1 MLSAEAWTAVLVAL
15 AAGVFIGL
23 LAGLSLWRREARQ
36 RGRIEDAHLAAE
48 WERDRLHG
56 LLLAAPD
63 GGLVFNGDALHIS
76 DGVARRLDPEA
87 GTEPN
92 LEQVLAMFAEESTGP
107 LRDAVTTLRASGE
120 SFDLALQTRD
130 GRVIEASG
138 SRVTGRETL
147 ADAVWFRD
155 VTSVYRD
162 LTEAEET
169 LRRVEQENERF
180 SRLLDAVP
188 APMWRRGEGLDLVWG
203 NRAYRALFDAGEG
216 DGLSEIISPIDP
228 DQARRLAEATRD
240 VEEAQTELRHFV
252 VDGDRRALRVVEAPL
267 SGGGTV
273 GLALDVSELEQAEAE
288 LQRHIDSQRE
298 VLNNLSTSIAIF
310 GPDKR
315 LNYSNTAYARAWR
328 LDEDWLTGSPTHGEV
343 LDAMREKRLLPEQA
357 DYPAYKG
364 WELSLYTNLLE
375 SREEVLYTPDNRIL
389 RRIISPH
396 PLGGLI
402 FIFEDVTDRMALE
415 RSYNTLNAVQRE
427 TLDNLYEGVA
437 VFGGDGRLKLYNPAL
452 LTMWRLDEELTSS
465 DPHISDLLDVSQT
478 LFPRSEPWEQ
488 MRERLITQ
496 VTERDPIAGRMRRPD
511 GRVLDYSSVPLPDG
525 NVLLIY
531 VDATDSVRIERA
543 LRERAEAFEAADRL
557 KSEFIANVS
566 YELRTP
572 LNVGIGFAEILT
584 NEYFGQ
590 LNERQMEYANG
601 ILESSRQLL
610 SLINDILDLASIEA
624 GQIELDVSNFDLHT
638 MLANVLSLA
647 RDRAQRQKLQLRFDA
662 SANIGAMEGDE
673 RRLRQAVFNL
683 VSNALR
689 YTDAGGEIVLGAAR
703 DDDEIRIWVSDDGVG
718 ISPEEHQ
725 AVFES
730 FRRGSRTTRQR
741 SPGLG
746 LALVRSFVE
755 LHGGS
760 ITLDSEIDK
769 GTTVTLH
776 LPIELPSRAETAD
789 GRPAPEGAVA
799 PGSTG

>member
-1 MLSAEAWTAVLVAL
+1 MLTEAGGLGVPFAL
-15 AAGVFIGL
+15 AAGLFLGL
-23 LAGLSLWRREARQ
+23 LAGLALWRREAARRQ
-36 RGRIEDAHLAAE
+36 AAE
-48 WERDRLHG
+48 QAATAVGEERDRLQA

-63 GGLVFNGDALHIS
+63 GGLVIGGDSLHLS
-76 DGVARRLDPEA
+76 DGVARRFGLADTPAPGLDA
-87 GTEPN
+87 
-92 LEQVLAMFAEESTGP
+92 VLAVFADDSRDR
-107 LRDAVTTLRASGE
+107 LRDALTTLRASGE
-120 SFDLALQTRD
+120 SFDLALRTRND
-130 GRVIEASG
+130 VVIEASG
-138 SRVTGRETL
+138 TNVTGRDG
-147 ADAVWFRD
+147 ASAAVWFRD
-155 VTSVYRD
+155 VSSVYRD
-162 LTEAEET
+162 LTEAEEA
-169 LRRVEQENERF
+169 LRAARAENDRLG
-180 SRLLDAVP
+180 RLLETLP
-188 APMWRRGEGLDLVWG
+188 APLWRRDENFALTWG
-203 NRAYRALFDAGEG
+203 NRTYRTIVGADTQAA
-216 DGLSEIISPIDP
+216 LSEIVSPIDP
-228 DQARRLAEATRD
+228 DQPQRLADAARAMG
-240 VEEAQTELRHFV
+240 EAQSELRHFV

-267 SGGGTV
+267 PDGGTV

-288 LQRHIDSQRE
+288 LQRHIDSQTE

-328 LDEDWLTGSPTHGEV
+328 MDEDWLASTPTHGEI
-343 LDAMREKRLLPEQA
+343 LDAMREKRLMPEQA
-357 DYPAYKG
+357 DYPAYKA

-415 RSYNTLNAVQRE
+415 RSYNTLNEVQRE

-437 VFGGDGRLKLYNPAL
+437 VYGGDGRLKLYNPAL
-452 LTMWRLDEELTSS
+452 LTMWRLDEELTSAE
-465 DPHISDLLDVSQT
+465 PHVSDLVDAART
-478 LFPRSEPWEQ
+478 LFPQNEPWETV
-488 MRERLITQ
+488 REHLITQ

-584 NEYFGQ
+584 NEYFGE
-590 LNERQMEYANG
+590 LNERQLEYANG
-601 ILESSRQLL
+601 ILESCRQLL
-610 SLINDILDLASIEA
+610 ALINDILDLASVEA
-624 GQIELDVSNFDLHT
+624 GQIELDVSTFDLHT
-638 MLANVLSLA
+638 MLAGVLSLA
-647 RDRAQRQKLQLRFDA
+647 RDRAQRQKLQLRFEGK
-662 SANIGAMEGDE
+662 ANIGSMEGDE

-689 YTDAGGEIVLGAAR
+689 YTDPGGEIVLGVER
-703 DDDEIRIWVSDDGVG
+703 DENEIRIWVSDDGVG
-718 ISPEEHQ
+718 IAPEEHEM
-725 AVFES
+725 VFES
-730 FRRGSRTTRQR
+730 FRRGSRTNRQR

-746 LALVRSFVE
+746 LALVRSFIE
-755 LHGGS
+755 LHGGT
-760 ITLDSEIDK
+760 ITLDSEIDE

-776 LPIELPSRAETAD
+776 LPVELPSRAELS
-789 GRPAPEGAVA
+789 A
-799 PGSTG
+799 PGGFVLPGQET